1 MLRVLGAVAA
11 LGLAGAIGGVL
22 AALIQR
28 AGTKDAAQA
37 TRDAAQTARESAVA
51 VAEINREAQ
60 RLLALDASRR
70 DWRRHL
76 VQPLLDEMLRRSD
89 LYAQIDEAA
98 RAGDGNR
105 VTTLVDQLG
114 PTALETRVLPLLHQV
129 SHEIAEV
136 LGQVTLAETA
146 AWAMAQAAKS
156 GPVGPDFAA
165 QQSLASRLCRGT
177 RAVA

>member
-1 MLRVLGAVAA
+1 MDDVLRVLGAVAA
-11 LGLAGAIGGVL
+11 LGLAGAIGGVV
-22 AALIQR
+22 AALILR

-89 LYAQIDEAA
+89 LYAHIDEAA
-98 RAGDGNR
+98 RAGDGN
-105 VTTLVDQLG
+105 
-114 PTALETRVLPLLHQV
+114 
-129 SHEIAEV
+129 
-136 LGQVTLAETA
+136 
-146 AWAMAQAAKS
+146 
-156 GPVGPDFAA
+156 
-165 QQSLASRLCRGT
+165 
-177 RAVA
+177 